1 MVLISSVRFLV
12 LSHEGRSWA
21 NPLNENTRR
30 LPKAPFFLQ
39 KGFLSVRENTEHYVV
54 LRSNIW

>member
-1 MVLISSVRFLV
+1 MRVDREQI
-12 LSHEGRSWA
+12 LSMRTREGS
-21 NPLNENTRR
+21 RR

>member
-1 MVLISSVRFLV
+1 MRVDREQI
-12 LSHEGRSWA
+12 LSMRTREGSRRLPKAPEGS
-21 NPLNENTRR
+21 RR